1 MLLLYVVLGITVG
14 MRTMTAMAVFCWF
27 AWSRLVPQTGW
38 SFWTGSLVTAIVFTV
53 LAIGEYIG
61 DTLPTTPSR
70 AAPGPALGRVV
81 FGGLVGGLAAHGILE
96 PTAGG
101 VIFGVIGALI
111 GTFGGVRLR
120 LAAAKAVGKDL
131 PVALF
136 ESALA
141 LVIAVFVAVKQH
153 SYLAA
158 MGMVP
163 HDRWTL

>member
-1 MLLLYVVLGITVG
+1 MTVG
-14 MRTMTAMAVFCWF
+14 MRTLTAITVLCWF
-27 AWSRLVPQTGW
+27 AWSGMLPQTGW
-38 SFWTGSLVTAIVFTV
+38 AFWTGYLVTAIVFTV

-61 DTLPTTPSR
+61 DTLPSTPSR
-70 AAPGPALGRVV
+70 AAPGPAIARVV

-120 LAAAKAVGKDL
+120 LAGAKAAGRDL

-141 LVIAVFVAVKQH
+141 LGISLFIAVKLHSFIAV
-153 SYLAA
+153 
-158 MGMVP
+158 MGLVP
-163 HDRWTL
+163 RGRWML

>member
-27 AWSRLVPQTGW
+27 AWSRMLPQTGW
-38 SFWTGSLVTAIVFTV
+38 SFWTGYLVTAIVFTV
-53 LAIGEYIG
+53 LAVGEYIG

-70 AAPGPALGRVV
+70 AAPGPAIARVV

-101 VIFGVIGALI
+101 VIFGVVGALI

-120 LAAAKAVGKDL
+120 LAGAKAVGKDL

-141 LVIAVFVAVKQH
+141 LGISLFIAVKLHSFAAV
-153 SYLAA
+153 
-158 MGMVP
+158 MGLTP
-163 HDRWTL
+163 RGRWML